1 MNQTQTVRART
12 GAPVQRKKKHATVV
26 DVAAEAGVA
35 VGTVSRFLNG
45 QPIRKGNRAQIEKA
59 IDTLGYTRN
68 AVAAS
73 MKTEARHIV
82 GILVPNISEFH
93 AGLLEQFSRK
103 IRRTGRAVMAYT
115 HDLDS
120 RSIMDGINFFQMH
133 RVDAVVLDG
142 VLSVADQL
150 QQAVDDGL
158 EVVLYDN
165 DIPGL
170 EADRVF
176 VNHRQASRRG
186 VEHLL
191 ELGHKRIGIISGSE
205 RDSAG
210 RLRLA
215 GYADAINDHGID
227 RDDEL
232 IKFGDW
238 QESGGRDAMRRL
250 MALPDRPTAIFSAN
264 YNMTIGALIWCHEHG
279 VRIPDDLSIVSF
291 DDVPAFR
298 LHQPG
303 ITSIGQPADELA
315 EAMTTLLMARF
326 EKRDVHLHRELTVHC
341 KLTLRGSTGP
351 YRPQI

>member
-1 MNQTQTVRART
+1 MTQTQAARKQGDIRDPRKRRHPTVI
-12 GAPVQRKKKHATVV
+12 

-45 QPIRKGNRAQIEKA
+45 QPIRRGNRIQIEKA

-82 GILVPNISEFH
+82 GILVPKISEFH
-93 AGLLEQFSRK
+93 AGLLEQLSRT
-103 IRRTGRAVMAYT
+103 IRRSGRAVMAYT

-120 RSIMDGINFFQMH
+120 RSIMDGINFFQSH
-133 RVDAVVLDG
+133 RVDAVIMDG
-142 VLSVADQL
+142 VMSVASQL
-150 QQAVDDGL
+150 TQAVDDGL
-158 EVVLYDN
+158 EVLLYDN

-170 EADRVF
+170 DADRVF
-176 VNHRQASRRG
+176 VNNRQASRHG

-191 ELGHKRIGIISGSE
+191 GLGHRRIAIISGNE
-205 RDSAG
+205 RDTAG
-210 RLRLA
+210 QLRLG
-215 GYADAINDHGID
+215 GYIDAITGHGLD
-227 RDDEL
+227 RDEDL
-232 IKFGDW
+232 IRVGDW
-238 QESGGRDAMRRL
+238 QESGGHEAMRRL
-250 MALPDRPTAIFSAN
+250 MALPEPPTAVFSAN

-279 VRIPDDLSIVSF
+279 VRIPEDLSIVSF

-303 ITSIGQPADELA
+303 ITAIGQPAEELA

-326 EKRDVHLHRELTVHC
+326 ENRNVHSHRELTVRC
-341 KLTLRGSTGP
+341 RLTLRGSTGP
-351 YRPQI
+351 YRPQT